1 MRAVAD
7 RKPALDERIAEAF
20 VGGTSSGL
28 VAELIAEA
36 QAAVVAAGEAFEAA
50 RTRALDPGLPATDVS
65 AARCEMED
73 ASFRRDRMQEAVRRL
88 GMRRREVKRQE
99 EEGRRRA
106 AYDAALV
113 ERDALANELAAV
125 YPVIADQL
133 ASLAS
138 RVAAS
143 DATIER
149 VNQRLPDGATA
160 IPCAELVARQ
170 LSNFFDGTADIP
182 RITKHMRLP
191 AFRYSGRD
199 PYAWPLR

>member
-73 ASFRRDRMQEAVRRL
+73 ASF
-88 GMRRREVKRQE
+88 RREVKRQE